1 MEEKIRC
8 AQVAVEKA
16 LPSFDR
22 LFDYLVPDHMDLK
35 PGCRVLVPFG
45 SGGPRVGMVFSMDPP
60 ERREGLKPI
69 LRQLDSQ
76 PCLEEKQLALAAF
89 LQERTFC
96 TWFDAVRLLLPLGV
110 SLQVSLCYTPLEK
123 ERLKE
128 VSGGLAPVA
137 GLLARTRKG
146 VTPAAAAKALEV
158 GEDTALSSLEELCR
172 MGLAQKE
179 TVARRRLGEETA
191 VMVRL
196 NPDFSGEGG
205 TTEKQRQALELLEQA
220 GEASLKEL
228 TYYCGCTRSVPET
241 LEKKGAVVF
250 FEKKLPLAAPLE
262 EPEAAESLDSLRL
275 SPRQRPGAG
284 GFVGTV
290 FGGGAPLGF
299 AVRHYRER
307 ENRRFFKA
315 HRQGAGT
322 WERRHPADSGDL
334 SQPADRLFV
343 PPVFWPQGGGDAQR
357 ALFRGAA
364 GGI

>member
-179 TVARRRLGEETA
+179 TVAR
-191 VMVRL
+191 
-196 NPDFSGEGG
+196 GG
-205 TTEKQRQALELLEQA
+205 RNHRK
-220 GEASLKEL
+220 
-228 TYYCGCTRSVPET
+228 
-241 LEKKGAVVF
+241 
-250 FEKKLPLAAPLE
+250 AA
-262 EPEAAESLDSLRL
+262 
-275 SPRQRPGAG
+275 PGAG
-284 GFVGTV
+284 TVGT
-290 FGGGAPLGF
+290 GGRGQPEGADLLLRLYP
-299 AVRHYRER
+299 V
-307 ENRRFFKA
+307 
-315 HRQGAGT
+315 GAGDPG
-322 WERRHPADSGDL
+322 EKRR
-334 SQPADRLFV
+334 
-343 PPVFWPQGGGDAQR
+343 
-357 ALFRGAA
+357 
-364 GGI
+364 GGIF